1 MASAFLQTVQQGLKS
16 LKLQKMRAGLAAL
29 GIFIGTTTVIW
40 LVAMGEGVS
49 QRAQQ
54 QILELGATNI
64 IVRTKEPTSA
74 GDGRDANSRVK
85 TYGLLRDDYRRIVE
99 NLPNIR
105 RAVPMREL
113 RFELR
118 LGNRTADAKLVG
130 CVEDYLTLNQ
140 LEMARGRW
148 LTRRDRG
155 NKVVVLADDTAKRLF
170 PFENPIG
177 QTIWVGSEFYK
188 VIGQTKSRTASAA
201 IGGSLDSRD
210 YNLDAS
216 IPLKTLRHRVGD
228 LVMKRVGG
236 EFQGEQVEL
245 SQITVEVNS
254 LEEVDET
261 AAIIETLLTKY
272 HEKEDYAVVVPK
284 ELLRQAERTRAMFNV
299 LLVVIAG
306 ISLLVGGIGIMNIM
320 LATVTERTREIG
332 IRRALGAKR
341 IDIIRQFLVE
351 TVLLTASGGLL
362 GVLFGLAVGPLFRSM
377 RAIVMIVYR
386 SVSCGGSPTRDVVA
400 CNGLYHF
407 RATRLIGG
415 AKPDTL
421 VDGGRWVP
429 PECRSERSCEIGLA
443 NVVVWAFQTETFAES
458 ARVLSERTRSN
469 ETESNMV
476 VGDCIG
482 CLFRCG
488 VSSINSVRASRR
500 HLEFKRV
507 D

>member
-1 MASAFLQTVQQGLKS
+1 MNTSFFQTVELGLKS
-16 LKLQKMRAGLAAL
+16 LLLHKMRAGLAAF

-49 QRAQQ
+49 HRAQQ

-64 IVRTKEPTSA
+64 IVRTKEPNSA
-74 GDGRDANSRVK
+74 SEGQDSNSRVK

-99 NLPNIR
+99 NIPNIR

-130 CVEDYLTLNQ
+130 CVEDYVELNQ
-140 LEMARGRW
+140 LKMARGRW
-148 LTRRDRG
+148 LTPRDRG

-188 VIGQTKSRTASAA
+188 VIGQTRSRTASAA

-210 YNLDAS
+210 YNLDAY
-216 IPLKTLRHRVGD
+216 IPLKTLRQRVGD

-245 SQITVEVNS
+245 SQITVEAKNI
-254 LEEVDET
+254 EDVDET
-261 AAIIETLLTKY
+261 AAIIETLLKKF
-272 HEKEDYAVVVPK
+272 HDQEDYAVVVPK

-332 IRRALGAKR
+332 IRRALGATR
-341 IDIIRQFLVE
+341 QHIIQQFLTE
-351 TVLLTASGGLL
+351 TVVLTFSGGMLGMFSGLL
-362 GVLFGLAVGPLFRSM
+362 CGPLFRGLRGGVTMMSPDLLPP
-377 RAIVMIVYR
+377 IVYTLEPR
-386 SVSCGGSPTRDVVA
+386 IAPWSVALS
-400 CNGLYHF
+400 
-407 RATRLIGG
+407 
-415 AKPDTL
+415 L
-421 VDGGRWVP
+421 VISLGVGVIFGVYP
-429 PECRSERSCEIGLA
+429 
-443 NVVVWAFQTETFAES
+443 
-458 ARVLSERTRSN
+458 ARQAALMDPIEA
-469 ETESNMV
+469 
-476 VGDCIG
+476 
-482 CLFRCG
+482 L
-488 VSSINSVRASRR
+488 R
-500 HLEFKRV
+500 HE
-507 D
+507 